1 MTIKQLESIKA
12 FVAIV
17 LSALVASKALTPD
30 LSSTITGIL
39 AAALAVYASFA
50 VIPPQKI
57 QYPEDTEFEEAYEDE
72 WSDGT
77 D

>member
-1 MTIKQLESIKA
+1 MTIKQVESLKA
-12 FVAIV
+12 LVAVI

-30 LSSTITGIL
+30 LSNTISGIL
-39 AAALAVYASFA
+39 AAALAVWASFRI
-50 VIPPQKI
+50 IPPQKI
-57 QYPEDTEFEEAYEDE
+57 TYVEDEFAPEEEE